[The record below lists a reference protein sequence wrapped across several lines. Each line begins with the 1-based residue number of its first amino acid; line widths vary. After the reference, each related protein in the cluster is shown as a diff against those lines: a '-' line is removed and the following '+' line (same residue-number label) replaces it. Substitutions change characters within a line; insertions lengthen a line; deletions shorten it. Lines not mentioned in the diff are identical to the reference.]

1 MSPSPT
7 AADVNAFLPGAFP
20 ALAAAGV
27 SCEHIGEDTATARW
41 RYDPAALRPGNYISG
56 ATLFAL
62 ADSALWFAVFAVVG
76 LEDMAVTSEMS
87 IRFLRP
93 AMGGDVLAHAD
104 VRSASSRRI
113 VGTIEV
119 WVEGNRE
126 RLVAVAQGTYVRPQ
140 E

>member
-1 MSPSPT
+1 
-7 AADVNAFLPGAFP
+7 
-20 ALAAAGV
+20 
-27 SCEHIGEDTATARW
+27 
-41 RYDPAALRPGNYISG
+41 
-56 ATLFAL
+56 
-62 ADSALWFAVFAVVG
+62 
-76 LEDMAVTSEMS
+76 
-87 IRFLRP
+87 
-93 AMGGDVLAHAD
+93 MGGDVLAHAD